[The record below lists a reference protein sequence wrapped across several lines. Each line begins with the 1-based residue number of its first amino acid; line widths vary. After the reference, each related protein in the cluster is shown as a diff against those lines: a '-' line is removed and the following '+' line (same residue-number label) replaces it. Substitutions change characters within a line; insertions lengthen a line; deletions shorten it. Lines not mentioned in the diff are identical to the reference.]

1 MDKKLTGVLI
11 IVIVL
16 IVAINMTIFTVDQTK
31 QAIVVMLGKPVG
43 DVKRPGLHFKLPIVQ
58 EVIYF
63 ENRLLEYDAAPAEIL
78 TEDKKT
84 LVLDNYSR
92 WRIADP
98 LLFYKTV
105 KNISGAQSRLDDI
118 VYAQLRVEL
127 GRHTLTDIVSKV
139 RSDVMERVTA
149 RSKKIAV
156 DYGIEVVDVR
166 IKRADL
172 PPENENAVY
181 GRMRAERERQAKK
194 YRSEGQEE
202 SLKIKADADKDRTIL
217 LAEAYEK
224 SETIKG
230 EGDAKA
236 LKIYA
241 DAFGKDMKF
250 FSFLKTLEANEKS
263 MKDNTTLVLSPK
275 SEFLQYLDKSKIKK

>member
-1 MDKKLTGVLI
+1 MNKKYMTLL
-11 IVIVL
+11 IVL
-16 IVAINMTIFTVDQTK
+16 IAVVVCFNMMFFIVDETR
-31 QAIVVMLGKPVG
+31 QAIVVRLGKPVG
-43 DVKRPGLHFKLPIVQ
+43 DVKGPGLHFRIPVVH

-63 ENRLLEYDAAPAEIL
+63 DKRLLEYDAAPAEIL

-92 WRIADP
+92 WLITDP

-105 KNISGAQSRLDDI
+105 RDMSGAQARIDDI

-139 RSDVMERVTA
+139 RSEVMKSVTA
-149 RSKKIAV
+149 SSEKIALN
-156 DYGIEVVDVR
+156 YGIDIVDVR

-202 SLKIKADADKDRTIL
+202 SLKIKASADKDRTIL
-217 LAEAYEK
+217 LAEAYEEA
-224 SETIKG
+224 ETTKG
-230 EGDAKA
+230 EGDADA
-236 LKIYA
+236 VKIYA
-241 DAFGKDMKF
+241 DAFGQDPDF
-250 FSFLKTLEANEKS
+250 FTFLKTLEATERS
-263 MKDNTTLVLSPK
+263 MQKETTLILSPK
-275 SEFLQYLDKSKIKK
+275 NEFLKYFDGSKVSK

>member
-1 MDKKLTGVLI
+1 MEKKLTGVVIILI
-11 IVIVL
+11 AVFV
-16 IVAINMTIFTVDQTK
+16 VANMAFFTVDQTR
-31 QAIVVMLGKPVG
+31 QAIVVRLGKPVG
-43 DVKRPGLHFKLPIVQ
+43 DVKGPGLHFKLPLVH

-63 ENRLLEYDAAPAEIL
+63 EKRLLEYDASPAEIL

-92 WRIADP
+92 WHISDP

-105 KNISGAQSRLDDI
+105 RNIAGAQARLDDI

-127 GRHTLTDIVSKV
+127 GRHSLTEIVSQV
-139 RSDVMERVTA
+139 RSDVMEKVTA
-149 RSKKIAV
+149 RSSTIAK
-156 DYGIEVVDVR
+156 DYGIDVVDVR

-172 PPENENAVY
+172 PPENEAAVY

-202 SLKIKADADKDRTIL
+202 SLKIKAAADKDRTIL

-230 EGDAKA
+230 EGDAEA

-241 DAFGKDMKF
+241 EAFGKDPEF
-250 FSFLKTLEANEKS
+250 FSFLKTLEATERS
-263 MKDNTTLVLSPK
+263 MGKDTTLVLSPK
-275 SEFLQYLDKSKIKK
+275 SEFLQYLDNSRIKK

>member
-1 MDKKLTGVLI
+1 MEKKLTGLLI
-11 IVIVL
+11 IL
-16 IVAINMTIFTVDQTK
+16 ISLFVVANMAFFTVDQTQ
-31 QAIVVMLGKPVG
+31 QAIVVRLGKPVG
-43 DVKRPGLHFKLPIVQ
+43 EVKGPGLHFKLPLIH

-63 ENRLLEYDAAPAEIL
+63 EKRLLEYDAAPAEIL

-92 WRIADP
+92 WHISDP

-105 KNISGAQSRLDDI
+105 RNLSGAQARLDDI
-118 VYAQLRVEL
+118 IYAQLRVEL
-127 GRHTLTDIVSKV
+127 GRHSLTEIVSQV
-139 RSDVMERVTA
+139 RSDVMEKVTA
-149 RSKKIAV
+149 KSKTIAK
-156 DYGIEVVDVR
+156 DYGIDVVDVR

-202 SLKIKADADKDRTIL
+202 SLKIKAAADKDRTIL

-230 EGDAKA
+230 EGDAEA

-241 DAFGKDMKF
+241 EAFGKDAEF
-250 FSFLKTLEANEKS
+250 FSFLKTLEATERS
-263 MKDNTTLVLSPK
+263 MGKDTTLVLSPK
-275 SEFLQYLDKSKIKK
+275 SEFLQYLDNSRIKK

>member
-1 MDKKLTGVLI
+1 MEKKLIGGLI
-11 IVIVL
+11 VFIVL
-16 IVAINMTIFTVDQTK
+16 IVGINITLFTVDQTQ
-31 QAIVVMLGKPVG
+31 QAIVVMLGKPVKG
-43 DVKRPGLHFKLPIVQ
+43 VKGPGLHFKLPFVQ
-58 EVIYF
+58 EVIKF
-63 ENRLLEYDAAPAEIL
+63 ERRLLEYDAAPAEIL

-98 LLFYKTV
+98 LLFYKRV
-105 KNISGAQSRLDDI
+105 KDIRGAQARLDDI
-118 VYAQLRVEL
+118 IYAQLRVEL
-127 GRHTLTDIVSKV
+127 GRHTLTEIVSKV

-149 RSKKIAV
+149 RSEAIAE

-202 SLKIKADADKDRTIL
+202 SLKIKAAADKDRTIL

-224 SETIKG
+224 AETIKG
-230 EGDAKA
+230 EGDAEA

-241 DAFGKDMKF
+241 NAFGRDIEF
-250 FSFLKTLEANEKS
+250 FSFLKTLEATERS
-263 MKDNTTLVLSPK
+263 MGKDTTMVLSPK
-275 SEFLQYLDKSKIKK
+275 SEFLQYLDRSKVKR

>member
-1 MDKKLTGVLI
+1 MEKKLTGVLI
-11 IVIVL
+11 IL
-16 IVAINMTIFTVDQTK
+16 IALFVVANMAFFTVDQTR
-31 QAIVVMLGKPVG
+31 QAIVVRLGKPVG
-43 DVKRPGLHFKLPIVQ
+43 DVKGPGLHFKLPLVH

-63 ENRLLEYDAAPAEIL
+63 EKRLLVYDAAPAEIL

-92 WRIADP
+92 WHISDP

-105 KNISGAQSRLDDI
+105 RNISGAQARLDDI
-118 VYAQLRVEL
+118 IYAQLRVEL
-127 GRHTLTDIVSKV
+127 GKHSLTEIVSQV
-139 RSDVMERVTA
+139 RSDLMEKVTA
-149 RSKKIAV
+149 KSRTIAE

-202 SLKIKADADKDRTIL
+202 SLKIKAAAEKDRTIL

-230 EGDAKA
+230 EGDAEA

-241 DAFGKDMKF
+241 EAFGKDPEF
-250 FSFLKTLEANEKS
+250 FSFLKTLEATERS
-263 MKDNTTLVLSPK
+263 MGKDTTLVLSPK
-275 SEFLQYLDKSKIKK
+275 SEFLQYFDNSRVKK

>member
-1 MDKKLTGVLI
+1 MEKKLTGVVIILI
-11 IVIVL
+11 AVFV
-16 IVAINMTIFTVDQTK
+16 VANMAFFTVDQTQ
-31 QAIVVMLGKPVG
+31 QAIVVRLGKPVG
-43 DVKRPGLHFKLPIVQ
+43 DVKGPGLHFKLPLVH

-63 ENRLLEYDAAPAEIL
+63 EKRLLEYDASPAEIL

-92 WRIADP
+92 WHISDP

-105 KNISGAQSRLDDI
+105 RNIAGAQARLDDI

-127 GRHTLTDIVSKV
+127 GRHSLTEIVSQV
-139 RSDVMERVTA
+139 RSDVMEKVTA
-149 RSKKIAV
+149 RSSTIAK
-156 DYGIEVVDVR
+156 DYGIDVVDVR

-172 PPENENAVY
+172 PPENEAAVY

-202 SLKIKADADKDRTIL
+202 SLKIKAAADKDRTIL

-230 EGDAKA
+230 EGDAEA

-241 DAFGKDMKF
+241 EAFGKDPEF
-250 FSFLKTLEANEKS
+250 FSFLKTLEATERS
-263 MKDNTTLVLSPK
+263 MGKDTTLVLSPK
-275 SEFLQYLDKSKIKK
+275 SEFLQYLDNSRIKK

>member
-11 IVIVL
+11 IVIAL
-16 IVAINMTIFTVDQTK
+16 IVVANMTFFTVDQTL
-31 QAIVVMLGKPVG
+31 QAIVVRLGKPVG
-43 DVKRPGLHFKLPIVQ
+43 DIKGPGLHFKLPLVH

-63 ENRLLEYDAAPAEIL
+63 EKRLLEYDAAPAEIL
-78 TEDKKT
+78 TKDKKT
-84 LVLDNYSR
+84 LVVDNYSR
-92 WRIADP
+92 WLILDP

-105 KNISGAQSRLDDI
+105 RNIRGAQARLDDI
-118 VYAQLRVEL
+118 MYAQLRVDL
-127 GRHTLTDIVSKV
+127 GRYTLTEIVSEV

-149 RSKKIAV
+149 RCNTIAH

-202 SLKIKADADKDRTIL
+202 SMKIKADADKDRTIL

-224 SETIKG
+224 SEIIKG
-230 EGDAKA
+230 EGDAEA

-241 DAFGKDMKF
+241 KAFGKDPEF
-250 FSFLKTLEANEKS
+250 FSFLRTLEANERS
-263 MKDNTTLVLSPK
+263 MGKDTTLVLSPK
-275 SEFLQYLDKSKIKK
+275 NEFLQYLGKSRIRK

>member
-1 MDKKLTGVLI
+1 MNKKLTGALI
-11 IVIVL
+11 IVIAL
-16 IVAINMTIFTVDQTK
+16 IIAINMTIFTVDQTE

-43 DVKRPGLHFKLPIVQ
+43 DVKGPGLHFKLPIVQ
-58 EVIYF
+58 EIIYF

-92 WRIADP
+92 WRITDP

-105 KNISGAQSRLDDI
+105 KNIPGAQSRLDDI
-118 VYAQLRVEL
+118 IYAQLRVEL

-149 RSKKIAV
+149 RSEKIALE
-156 DYGIEVVDVR
+156 YGIDVVDVR

-202 SLKIKADADKDRTIL
+202 SLKIKAEADKDRTII

-230 EGDAKA
+230 EGDAEA

-241 DAFGKDMKF
+241 DAFGKDMAF

-263 MKDNTTLVLSPK
+263 MKDNTTLVLSPQ

>member
-1 MDKKLTGVLI
+1 MEKKITGVLI
-11 IVIVL
+11 ALV
-16 IVAINMTIFTVDQTK
+16 VAFVVANMAFFTVDQTQ
-31 QAIVVMLGKPVG
+31 QAIVVRLGKPVG
-43 DVKRPGLHFKLPIVQ
+43 DIKGPGLHFKLPAVH

-63 ENRLLEYDAAPAEIL
+63 ENRLLEYDSAPAEIL
-78 TEDKKT
+78 TEDKKA

-105 KNISGAQSRLDDI
+105 RNIRGAQARLDDI
-118 VYAQLRVEL
+118 IYAQLRVEL
-127 GRHTLTDIVSKV
+127 GRHSLTDIVSKV

-149 RSKKIAV
+149 RSDKISE

-181 GRMRAERERQAKK
+181 GRMRAERERKAKK

-202 SLKIKADADKDRTIL
+202 SLKIQADADKDRTIL

-224 SETIKG
+224 AETIKG
-230 EGDAKA
+230 EGDAEA
-236 LKIYA
+236 VKIYA
-241 DAFGKDMKF
+241 KAFGKDMEF
-250 FSFLKTLEANEKS
+250 FSFLKTLEANERS
-263 MKDNTTLVLSPK
+263 MGRNTTLVLSPK
-275 SEFLQYLDKSKIKK
+275 SEFLKYFGKSGIRK

>member
-1 MDKKLTGVLI
+1 MNKKITSALI

-16 IVAINMTIFTVDQTK
+16 IIAVNMTIFTVDQTE

-43 DVKRPGLHFKLPIVQ
+43 DVRGPGLHFKLPIVQ

-84 LVLDNYSR
+84 LMLDNYSR

-105 KNISGAQSRLDDI
+105 KNIPGAQSRLDDI
-118 VYAQLRVEL
+118 IYAQLRVEL
-127 GRHTLTDIVSKV
+127 GRHPLTDIVSKV

-156 DYGIEVVDVR
+156 EYGIDVVDVR

-202 SLKIKADADKDRTIL
+202 SLKIKAEADKDRTII

-230 EGDAKA
+230 EGDAEA

-241 DAFGKDMKF
+241 DAFGKDITF

-263 MKDNTTLVLSPK
+263 MKDNTTLVLSPQ

>member
-1 MDKKLTGVLI
+1 MEKKLTGVVIILI
-11 IVIVL
+11 AVFV
-16 IVAINMTIFTVDQTK
+16 VANMAFFTVDQTQ
-31 QAIVVMLGKPVG
+31 QAIVVRLGKPVG
-43 DVKRPGLHFKLPIVQ
+43 DVKGPGLHFKLPLVH

-63 ENRLLEYDAAPAEIL
+63 EKRLLEYDASPAEIL

-92 WRIADP
+92 WHISDP

-105 KNISGAQSRLDDI
+105 RNISGAQARLDDI

-127 GRHTLTDIVSKV
+127 GRHSLTEIVSQV
-139 RSDVMERVTA
+139 RSDVMEKVTA
-149 RSKKIAV
+149 RSSTIAK
-156 DYGIEVVDVR
+156 DYGIDVVDVR

-172 PPENENAVY
+172 PPENEAAVY

-202 SLKIKADADKDRTIL
+202 SLKIKAAADKDRTIL

-230 EGDAKA
+230 EGDAEA

-241 DAFGKDMKF
+241 EAFGKDPEF
-250 FSFLKTLEANEKS
+250 FSFLKTLEATERS
-263 MKDNTTLVLSPK
+263 MGKDTTLVLSPK
-275 SEFLQYLDKSKIKK
+275 SEFLQYLDNSRIKK

>member
-1 MDKKLTGVLI
+1 MNKKYTTLL
-11 IVIVL
+11 IVL
-16 IVAINMTIFTVDQTK
+16 IAVVVGFNMMFFIVDETR
-31 QAIVVMLGKPVG
+31 QAIVVRLGKPVG
-43 DVKRPGLHFKLPIVQ
+43 GVKGPGLHFRIPVVH

-63 ENRLLEYDAAPAEIL
+63 DKRLLEYDAAPAEIL

-92 WRIADP
+92 WLITDP

-105 KNISGAQSRLDDI
+105 RDMPGAQARIDDI

-139 RSDVMERVTA
+139 RSEVMKNVTA
-149 RSKKIAV
+149 SSEKIALN
-156 DYGIEVVDVR
+156 YGIDIVDVR

-202 SLKIKADADKDRTIL
+202 SLKIKASADKDRTIL
-217 LAEAYEK
+217 LAEAYEEA
-224 SETIKG
+224 ETTKG
-230 EGDAKA
+230 EGDAEA
-236 LKIYA
+236 VRIYA
-241 DAFGKDMKF
+241 GAFEKDPEF
-250 FSFLKTLEANEKS
+250 FTFLKTLEATERS
-263 MKDNTTLVLSPK
+263 MQKETTLILSPK
-275 SEFLQYLDKSKIKK
+275 NEFLKYFDGSKLGK

>member
-1 MDKKLTGVLI
+1 MNKKYMTLL
-11 IVIVL
+11 IVL
-16 IVAINMTIFTVDQTK
+16 IAVVVCFNMMFFIVDETR
-31 QAIVVMLGKPVG
+31 QAIVVRLGKPVG
-43 DVKRPGLHFKLPIVQ
+43 DVKGPGLHFRIPLVH

-63 ENRLLEYDAAPAEIL
+63 DKRLLEYDAAPAEIL

-92 WRIADP
+92 WLITDP

-105 KNISGAQSRLDDI
+105 RDMSGAQARIDDI

-139 RSDVMERVTA
+139 RSEVMKSVTA
-149 RSKKIAV
+149 SSEKIALN
-156 DYGIEVVDVR
+156 YGIDIVDVR

-202 SLKIKADADKDRTIL
+202 SLKIKASADKDRTIL
-217 LAEAYEK
+217 LAEAYEEA
-224 SETIKG
+224 ETTKG
-230 EGDAKA
+230 EGDADA
-236 LKIYA
+236 VKIYA
-241 DAFGKDMKF
+241 DAFGQDPDF
-250 FSFLKTLEANEKS
+250 FTFLKTLEATERS
-263 MKDNTTLVLSPK
+263 MQKETTLILSPK
-275 SEFLQYLDKSKIKK
+275 NEFLKYFDGSKVSK